1 MVRASVMFQVIL
13 GEWSLLRRPSVCLL
27 QRRVGIFNGLYFQDQ
42 RVQDLDWYFF
52 SKFQTSMGLD
62 WESSAKYDR
71 LSRGRTWWHTKDD
84 IFCRYHCYY
93 YYYYFCRQHN
103 SDRAYPSLNEVTIT
117 KKSWFLITVVLFS
130 IKTMTQDYTVSEF
143 VHNTQ
148 DQVGNES
155 T

>member
-42 RVQDLDWYFF
+42 RVQDHDWYFF

-71 LSRGRTWWHTKDD
+71 LSRGRTWWHTKGALLNTGTEWNGTEYTGISRNKPERAGMTAEWNGMDKNGTGTSRND
-84 IFCRYHCYY
+84 TGIYWNEPEWECN
-93 YYYYFCRQHN
+93 QHEYGQLN
-103 SDRAYPSLNEVTIT
+103 LKRAN
-117 KKSWFLITVVLFS
+117 
-130 IKTMTQDYTVSEF
+130 
-143 VHNTQ
+143 
-148 DQVGNES
+148 
-155 T
+155 